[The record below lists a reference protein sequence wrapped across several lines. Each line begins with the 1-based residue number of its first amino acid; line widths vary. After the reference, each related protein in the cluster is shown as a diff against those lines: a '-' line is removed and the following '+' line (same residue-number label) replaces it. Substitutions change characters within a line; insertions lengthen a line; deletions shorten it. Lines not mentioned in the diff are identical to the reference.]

1 MAAEGAA
8 LSGSRAAGMVGSLWV
23 LALVSSSVLAL
34 EGKQGGETEEV
45 PPASRDPAHVGS
57 RKDSEKSETSE
68 RKRDGESFREG
79 LPRDNQAPVGQLNE
93 SGRKI
98 LFPMGLGWA

>member
-57 RKDSEKSETSE
+57 RKDSEKSETSRE
-68 RKRDGESFREG
+68 EKGWGKFQRRAPKR
-79 LPRDNQAPVGQLNE
+79 Q
-93 SGRKI
+93 SGSCWSVK
-98 LFPMGLGWA
+98 

>member
-8 LSGSRAAGMVGSLWV
+8 PSGSRAAGMVGSLWV
-23 LALVSSSVLAL
+23 LALVSSVLAL
-34 EGKQGGETEEV
+34 EGKPGGETEEV
-45 PPASRDPAHVGS
+45 HLPVETQHMWEVGKIQK
-57 RKDSEKSETSE
+57 RVRHQE

-98 LFPMGLGWA
+98 LFPVGLGWA